1 VPQKKEELAM
11 AIVTMTLADLP
22 PELTEEEIAELEAA
36 EKMPITYDED
46 CPEMTSEQLKQ
57 FVRVNSLRLNFSGE
71 DAEKIRELGP
81 NYRQILERLLSMALS
96 DSEMVK
102 KCMEEIN

>member
-1 VPQKKEELAM
+1 M

-46 CPEMTSEQLKQ
+46 CPEMTEEDLKQ
-57 FVRVNSLRLNFSGE
+57 FRRLWDDGDFL
-71 DAEKIRELGP
+71 LGGADK
-81 NYRQILERLLSMALS
+81 RT
-96 DSEMVK
+96 
-102 KCMEEIN
+102 

>member
-1 VPQKKEELAM
+1 VSQKKEELAM